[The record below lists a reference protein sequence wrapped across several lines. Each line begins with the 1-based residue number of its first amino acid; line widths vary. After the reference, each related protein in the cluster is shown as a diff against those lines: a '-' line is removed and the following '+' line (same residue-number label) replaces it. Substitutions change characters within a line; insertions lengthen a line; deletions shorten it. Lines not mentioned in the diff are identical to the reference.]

1 MEEQDWLMERAEA
14 ARTKA
19 ATAAKEA
26 RDYQVFTFT
35 TTELALL
42 LWAFSSHMAAIA
54 KLPPVAWSEHEPP
67 SCPENDAIHQV
78 LEKLAASVAEG
89 MTMNDA
95 AWECFPTI
103 TPSSTPPG
111 EVAAWWRGWH
121 RAHERMVVKWDDGHA
136 QLVPESSTEAENTGR
151 HK

>member
-1 MEEQDWLMERAEA
+1 M
-14 ARTKA
+14 
-19 ATAAKEA
+19 
-26 RDYQVFTFT
+26 
-35 TTELALL
+35 
-42 LWAFSSHMAAIA
+42 
-54 KLPPVAWSEHEPP
+54 
-67 SCPENDAIHQV
+67 NQV
-78 LEKLAASVAEG
+78 LEKLAASLAEG

-136 QLVPESSTEAENTGR
+136 QLVPESSTELEAKSGTNDAPP
-151 HK
+151 HSYHNQHA

>member
-1 MEEQDWLMERAEA
+1 MDEQDWLMEQAEA

-54 KLPPVAWSEHEPP
+54 KCRPL
-67 SCPENDAIHQV
+67 CG
-78 LEKLAASVAEG
+78 ASTSRRHVRR
-89 MTMNDA
+89 MT
-95 AWECFPTI
+95 
-103 TPSSTPPG
+103 
-111 EVAAWWRGWH
+111 R
-121 RAHERMVVKWDDGHA
+121 
-136 QLVPESSTEAENTGR
+136 
-151 HK
+151 